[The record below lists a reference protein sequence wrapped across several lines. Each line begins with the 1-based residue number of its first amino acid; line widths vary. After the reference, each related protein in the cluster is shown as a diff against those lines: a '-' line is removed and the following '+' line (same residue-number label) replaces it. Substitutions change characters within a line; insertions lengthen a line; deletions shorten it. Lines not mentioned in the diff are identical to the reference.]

1 MFVRYYVDIPL
12 PFGSVESMLL
22 ESPERWVPGLADDA
36 QARADNLMAEVGF
49 GSNGHRLGKRVV
61 IEIREPIRFA
71 SRTLVP
77 MSWVPT
83 GPDGLF
89 PGLEADIEIAPLGPN
104 RTQLSISARYK
115 PPMGLVGQ
123 VADRALLHRVAE
135 ATIKDFL
142 DRAAESI
149 SQLAPSGADGVTS
162 I

>member
-12 PFGSVESMLL
+12 PFKRVESLLL
-22 ESPERWVPGLADDA
+22 ESPERWVPGLAADA

-49 GSNGHRLGKRVV
+49 GSNGHRVGKRVV
-61 IEIREPIRFA
+61 IELHEPIRFP
-71 SRTLVP
+71 SRTLIP

-83 GPDGLF
+83 GPEGLF
-89 PGLEADIEIAPLGPN
+89 PGLEADIEIAALGPH

-115 PPMGLVGQ
+115 PPMGVVGQ

-149 SQLAPSGADGVTS
+149 SQLAPSGAAG
-162 I
+162 